1 MQIKELQQR
10 TGVHQK
16 MIQFYEEQQ
25 LIQATILDNG
35 FHEYDE
41 AQVSRLKEI
50 KMLRALDIPFDDIR
64 MYYMD
69 DFYTMDQLMAK
80 HLPCLQSQ
88 IDELQFK
95 KNICYQLQRK
105 GELEEEQ
112 VNFLEEKKH
121 PSWKSDFLELR
132 MLYLSKD
139 QKDKQLFQFVSI
151 WLLAGL
157 LLISALPSF
166 PICMLILVCAMVL
179 TLLSLWKPNVFMDIY
194 LAVLCFIAVLEDFP
208 TKFEQRYA
216 HVSFIKR
223 RMLAFLLLLIC
234 LFFGVF
240 LLVVLNHMT
249 NHLRF

>member
-16 MIQFYEEQQ
+16 MIQFYEEEQ

-41 AQVSRLKEI
+41 TQVFRLKEI
-50 KMLRALDIPFDDIR
+50 KMLRTLDVPFEDIHSYYNDD
-64 MYYMD
+64 YYN
-69 DFYTMDQLMAK
+69 MDQLMAK
-80 HLPCLQSQ
+80 HLPRLQAE

-95 KNICYQLQRK
+95 KSICYQLQRK
-105 GELEEEQ
+105 GELDEEQ
-112 VNFLEEKKH
+112 VDFLEEKKH

-139 QKDKQLFQFVSI
+139 QKDKRLFQFVSI

-166 PICMLILVCAMVL
+166 PICIFILTCSMIL
-179 TLLSLWKPNVFMDIY
+179 TLLSMWKPNFFMDIY
-194 LAVLCFIAVLEDFP
+194 LAALCFIAVIEDLP
-208 TKFEQRYA
+208 VKFEQRYA
-216 HVSFIKR
+216 HISFIKR
-223 RMLAFLLLLIC
+223 RILAFILLLVC
-234 LFFGVF
+234 LLLGVL
-240 LLVVLNHMT
+240 LLVSLNQIT
-249 NHLRF
+249 NHLSF